1 MERRPASASM
11 QPPAA
16 ARGRMRPESAGR
28 SRPQSA
34 GVTADRLPL
43 PPRMEAPA
51 ERVEYNGSSQRVEYT
66 GSSMAG
72 AADVLRQ
79 SRGRPMSARSNRESV
94 CSELSSANSVASL
107 PRASKGLREARDEVT
122 AIRTWNRPVCRSA
135 DPVLDPCSGRLS
147 GSTPSSGGPAT
158 RTRARAR

>member
-1 MERRPASASM
+1 
-11 QPPAA
+11 
-16 ARGRMRPESAGR
+16 
-28 SRPQSA
+28 
-34 GVTADRLPL
+34 
-43 PPRMEAPA
+43 MEAPA

-122 AIRTWNRPVCRSA
+122 DGRSNLEPTGLQIR
-135 DPVLDPCSGRLS
+135 
-147 GSTPSSGGPAT
+147 
-158 RTRARAR
+158 